1 MGVIRVLDSK
11 VAELIAAGEV
21 VERPASVVKELVEN
35 SVDAGASNIT
45 VEIRDGGVS
54 YIRVTDDGCG
64 MSEDDARLCF
74 LRHATSKINRAD
86 DLYAIRSLGFRGEA
100 LASIAAVSRMEMFT
114 RQHDADTGLRVRLE
128 GSEIVDMDK
137 AGCAPGTTFV
147 VRDLFYNTPARMKFL
162 KKNSAEAAA
171 VGSLLDRLALCCPQ
185 VSIRYICDGKESL
198 FTPGDSTLMG
208 AVYAVYGRDT
218 ADTLIEADYTLG
230 GISVSGYISRPL
242 AARGSRK
249 TQHFFLNGRLI
260 ASSVLTAALEEGY
273 KNSIMTGKF
282 PMCALHITIDPSLA
296 DVNVHPAKAQV
307 KFADDRQIFEAV
319 YWAVRNALAS
329 DGGRQEAA
337 PAPAPRI
344 SRTAL
349 SAGTGEQQ
357 RLDIPPAPAVTAT
370 VDTPPANTDKAPDSL
385 EIRLPGG
392 MSYIPH
398 SEQPDVLQSPMFT
411 MPDSHY
417 GEGSPLSRFP
427 VFDRPPVEKGTDEAP
442 AAQDVSAEASE
453 HPSDDAA
460 PQPRPEP
467 DDIPARL
474 LGEVFDT
481 YYIAQQG
488 DEVLLIDKH
497 AAHERLIFEEL
508 KRTRRSDAQILL
520 SPVTVRLDRAEL
532 AALLDYT
539 DRLAEYGFAIEPFGP
554 GTIAVRE
561 VPAFLFGADI
571 KALIDEIAGALAGA
585 KGRIS
590 PECEDEILH
599 RMACRAAV
607 KSGTP
612 SNAAEQ
618 QALIDQ
624 LLKHPDVKYC
634 PHGRPV
640 VVTLTKQWFAKQFK
654 RIP

>member
-1 MGVIRVLDSK
+1 MIRVLESK

-21 VERPASVVKELVEN
+21 VERPASVVKELTEN

-64 MSEDDARLCF
+64 MSDEDARLCF
-74 LRHATSKINRAD
+74 LRHATSKINSAD

-100 LASIAAVSRMEMFT
+100 LASIAAVSRMEVFT
-114 RQHDADTGLRVRLE
+114 RRPGADTGLRIRLE
-128 GSEIVDMDK
+128 GGEVMDMDK

-162 KKNSAEAAA
+162 KKNSSEAAA
-171 VGSLLDRLALCCPQ
+171 VGSLLDRLALCWPQ
-185 VSIRYICDGKESL
+185 ISLRYLCDGKESL

-208 AVYAVYGRDT
+208 AVYAVYGRET
-218 ADTLIEADYTLG
+218 ADIFIETDYTLG
-230 GISVSGYISRPL
+230 GISVRGYVSRPL

-273 KNSIMTGKF
+273 KNSIMTGKY
-282 PMCALHITIDPSLA
+282 PMCALHIAIDPSLA

-329 DGGRQEAA
+329 DAGRQEAA
-337 PAPAPRI
+337 PAPRSGRAALTGAP
-344 SRTAL
+344 
-349 SAGTGEQQ
+349 AGDTGAQQ
-357 RLDIPPAPAVTAT
+357 RLDVPPAPA
-370 VDTPPANTDKAPDSL
+370 DSEPPSAGADKSQDGL

-392 MSYIPH
+392 MSYIPR
-398 SEQPDVLQSPMFT
+398 SEQPDVLQSPVSTAFSGRFGGGLPVSGGPQT
-411 MPDSHY
+411 GEK
-417 GEGSPLSRFP
+417 GEG
-427 VFDRPPVEKGTDEAP
+427 EAP
-442 AAQDVSAEASE
+442 LTQDTPAGAPEPAST
-453 HPSDDAA
+453 DAGRES
-460 PQPRPEP
+460 RPEP
-467 DDIPARL
+467 DGDIPARL

-508 KRTRRSDAQILL
+508 KRTRRSDAQLLL

-532 AALLDYT
+532 SALLDYT
-539 DRLAEYGFAIEPFGP
+539 GRLAEYGFAIEAFGP
-554 GTIAVRE
+554 GTVAVRE

-571 KALIDEIAGALAGA
+571 QALIDEIAGALAGA
-585 KGRIS
+585 KVRVS

-607 KSGTP
+607 KSGAP
-612 SNAAEQ
+612 SSSAEQ
-618 QALIDQ
+618 QALIDR
-624 LLKHPDVKYC
+624 LLKQPDVKYC

-640 VVTLTKQWFAKQFK
+640 VVTLTRQWFAKQFR